1 MRINQRISPV
11 LLSRGETEVHRKTHN
26 RCESSC
32 VCTAEDTR
40 GYTLVS
46 EVSVGFTCSSTFFLP
61 VQTRNRGLKSGLFM
75 KTRDASYAFTGVQLG
90 DTIAA
95 KASEYS
101 ASCETTKRNGYI

>member
-1 MRINQRISPV
+1 MYRGRHERIYARV
-11 LLSRGETEVHRKTHN
+11 R
-26 RCESSC
+26 
-32 VCTAEDTR
+32 
-40 GYTLVS
+40 
-46 EVSVGFTCSSTFFLP
+46 VSVGFTCSSTFFLP

-101 ASCETTKRNGYI
+101 ASCETTKRNGYIYSVLI